1 MKAVDPVTAT
11 AALLCFDLQV
21 SVSEGAAKTAEGHI
35 SRTEAWRNSLIT
47 VTCDESVLNLHCQK

>member
-11 AALLCFDLQV
+11 AVLVCFDLQV

-35 SRTEAWRNSLIT
+35 SRTEADGETVWLQLLVMSLF
-47 VTCDESVLNLHCQK
+47 

>member
-35 SRTEAWRNSLIT
+35 SRTEADGET
-47 VTCDESVLNLHCQK
+47 V